1 VAARGGIDLGGTKI
15 QAVVLDSSNE
25 VLGQAR
31 HDTPTTGG
39 PPDLAEAMSNALAEA
54 AGAAEVETDSLI
66 GVGVGSPGAVDAE
79 AGTLANPPN
88 LPGWEGA
95 YPLASV
101 LSEKLGTVVRLGNDV
116 QVATD
121 AEMKLGAG
129 RPYSSVL
136 GVFWGSGVGGGVV
149 LDRKDWVGRGAGGEI
164 GHVVVRINGARC
176 GCGRRGCMEAY
187 AGRTRMEAYARKRVE
202 KGDETKLFEIM
213 EKRGRDR
220 LTSSVWA
227 RALEQGD
234 PLARHIVDRAVE
246 ALGAGIASC
255 LNVLDSEAVIIGGGL
270 GVRLGDEYVR
280 KIVKAVMPHLFMDA
294 RPPDFRLAELGD
306 LGGAIGASLL
316 VREPAQVQ

>member
-1 VAARGGIDLGGTKI
+1 MAARGGIDLGGTKI
-15 QAVVLDSSNE
+15 QAVVLDASNE

-31 HDTPTTGG
+31 HDTPTKGG
-39 PPDLAEAMSNALAEA
+39 PPDVAEAMSNALAEA
-54 AGAAEVETDSLI
+54 AGAAGVETDSLI
-66 GVGVGSPGAVDAE
+66 GVGVGSPGAVDPE

-88 LPGWEGA
+88 LPGWDGP
-95 YPLASV
+95 YPLASL

-116 QVATD
+116 QVATN

-136 GVFWGSGVGGGVV
+136 GVFWGSGVGGGIV
-149 LDRKDWVGRGAGGEI
+149 LDRQDWIGRGAGGEI

-187 AGRTRMEAYARKRVE
+187 AGRARMEAYARKRVE
-202 KGDETKLFEIM
+202 KGDETKLFDFM

-227 RALEQGD
+227 RALEHRD
-234 PLARHIVDRAVE
+234 PLAHRIVDRAVE

-255 LNVLDSEAVIIGGGL
+255 LNVLDPEAVIIGGGL

-280 KIVKAVMPHLFMDA
+280 RIEKAVMPHLFMDS